1 MSDNNEIGQTEK
13 TKICHFCGLEGKMN
27 ILWMHKINDSYLV
40 DENEYLEEDIWYWH
54 EKRFEIH
61 ECKSCSEIHLYKEV
75 WDENCSGP
83 RVKNGHLII
92 DEYGYPLEDYF
103 PNSAKIVYPV
113 KALELPSPHPLMPD
127 NVRNL
132 YEEARQVFPIS
143 RRSSAALL
151 RLVIQELCIVL
162 GGDGKNLNKDIKK
175 ILNQMPD
182 HIQQALDIEGD
193 GKNLNEDIKK
203 FLNQIPDHTQQALD
217 IIRIVGNSAVHL
229 GEISIHDDN
238 DIVEIMFDLVNE
250 IVDEKI
256 AKPKKKSEVR
266 RQYEKLPDSK
276 KREFKTS

>member
-27 ILWMHKINDSYLV
+27 ILWMHKIDDSYLV

-61 ECKSCSEIHLYKEV
+61 ECKSCSEIHLCKEV

-127 NVRNL
+127 NVRHL

-162 GGDGKNLNKDIKK
+162 GGDGINLS
-175 ILNQMPD
+175 
-182 HIQQALDIEGD
+182 
-193 GKNLNEDIKK
+193 EDIKK
-203 FLNQIPDHTQQALD
+203 LLSQIPDHIQQALD

-256 AKPKKKSEVR
+256 AKPKKKSEIR

-276 KREFKTS
+276 KRKFKTS